1 MTTHDKLLEI
11 IAPEAQPA
19 QADCTCA
26 SKDMPFGRCCKF
38 PALKVTNEWESC
50 RVADYNKGWNDAIE
64 AAQVGFDSWQAA
76 TLAEQAQPAQRG
88 APMFTFRE
96 CEDSHAIADAV
107 STERERR
114 AVLSYKAGMD
124 GLAAAIRSGK

>member
-1 MTTHDKLLEI
+1 MTTQITLPREVVEHLVNQL
-11 IAPEAQPA
+11 ASRCGTN
-19 QADCTCA
+19 ADEWPLINKIRA
-26 SKDMPFGRCCKF
+26 
-38 PALKVTNEWESC
+38 ALT
-50 RVADYNKGWNDAIE
+50 
-64 AAQVGFDSWQAA
+64 
-76 TLAEQAQPAQRG
+76 EQAQPAQRG